1 MATPCNP
8 LIHSL
13 LKSPL
18 DFTHLID
25 EIPLG
30 ILVLDSDCRVVHLN
44 KAFEAMFCFIMVHI
58 LIAFCNILI

>member
-13 LKSPL
+13 LESPL

-25 EIPLG
+25 EIPLV

-44 KAFEAMFCFIMVHI
+44 KAFEAIFCFIVFHI
-58 LIAFCNILI
+58 LIAFYNILI